1 MLAVILFVMP
11 SKELQN
17 IKENSEETE
26 RERESE
32 RERQVKTLILD
43 KS

>member
-17 IKENSEETE
+17 IKEDSEETE
-26 RERESE
+26 KKRVSE
-32 RERQVKTLILD
+32 VKTC
-43 KS
+43 